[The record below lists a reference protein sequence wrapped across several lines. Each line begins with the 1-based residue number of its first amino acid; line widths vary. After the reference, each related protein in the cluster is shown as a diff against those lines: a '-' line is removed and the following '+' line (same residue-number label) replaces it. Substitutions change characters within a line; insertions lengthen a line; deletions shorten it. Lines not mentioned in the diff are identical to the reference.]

1 MLITIRQVSL
11 DMKYFFSGKM
21 KLTLSE
27 KNVIPKENPRSRKKG
42 LSIKSNFVK
51 KKSYLDSPAIPGTPI
66 LSPS

>member
-42 LSIKSNFVK
+42 TIDK
-51 KKSYLDSPAIPGTPI
+51 KQFCKKVLP
-66 LSPS
+66 

>member
-1 MLITIRQVSL
+1 
-11 DMKYFFSGKM
+11 M

-42 LSIKSNFVK
+42 LSIKKQFCK
-51 KKSYLDSPAIPGTPI
+51 KVLYLDSPAIPGTPI

>member
-1 MLITIRQVSL
+1 MFITNRQVSL
-11 DMKYFFSGKM
+11 DIKYFFLGKM

-42 LSIKSNFVK
+42 LSIKKQFCK
-51 KKSYLDSPAIPGTPI
+51 KVLYLDSPAIPGTPI

>member
-1 MLITIRQVSL
+1 MLITISQVSL

-51 KKSYLDSPAIPGTPI
+51 KSYLDSPAIPGTPI